1 MPAMPNRILKES
13 ICTSDSIDGL
23 TWFEEVMF
31 YRLIVNCDDYGRMDA
46 RLPILRARLF
56 PLKTVTNQ
64 QVGDALESLR
74 SAGMIDLYE
83 VDGRS
88 YLQMR
93 TWSNHQQIRAR
104 KSKFPPPAIKTHE
117 LDINCNQVMTN
128 AHVIQSESESESES
142 EAEGTRAREDASAT
156 AAEPVCAAVSPEDD
170 LTADIARNQQAQ
182 MLIRR
187 YGLPDTEATFCA
199 MLEDFATH
207 GQQKVEEALNE
218 AALADRKGGISVKFY
233 RAVLGNLGKPRTAPE
248 RAGAGR
254 DIMQRHTYT
263 PEDYRSMVVDLDAE
277 EG

>member
-1 MPAMPNRILKES
+1 MPNRILKES

-64 QVGDALESLR
+64 QVGEALESLR

-104 KSKFPPPAIKTHE
+104 KSKFPAPAINTQE
-117 LDINCNQVMTN
+117 LDINCNQVMSN
-128 AHVIQSESESESES
+128 VPVIQSESESESNPKRN
-142 EAEGTRAREDASAT
+142 ACAREDAATPAATVCAT
-156 AAEPVCAAVSPEDD
+156 ACPEDD
-170 LTADIARNQQAQ
+170 LMADIARNKRAQQ
-182 MLIRR
+182 LIRR
-187 YGLPDTEATFCA
+187 YGLPDTEISLCSLLADFHEHG
-199 MLEDFATH
+199 ED
-207 GQQKVEEALNE
+207 KVEQALKE
-218 AALADRKGGISVKFY
+218 SALADHKGGISVKFY
-233 RAVLGNLGKPRTAPE
+233 RAVLGNLGKQRAAPVK
-248 RAGAGR
+248 GTG
-254 DIMQRHTYT
+254 DSMQRHQYT
-263 PEDYRSMVVDLDAE
+263 ADDFRAMTVDLDAE
-277 EG
+277 DAL